1 MSGDYSLLVPESPAC
16 AKLANAARAAYNP
29 AVKSN
34 TPSMPEMQL
43 NKIGVVVG
51 PQKPDAI
58 AVVGELVEWCAQ
70 RNIELRATPEV
81 ATQLRCTPMQ
91 MEAGE
96 LAEAIDL
103 LVVLGGDGTMLGAS
117 RLIGTRRIPVLGIN
131 FGYLGYLTEFTLE
144 EMFAALEEIR
154 AGNFLLEGRMLFDVS
169 VIRDGK
175 VVEVQRALND
185 AVINQG
191 ALAKMIELEC
201 YVNGD
206 FVNRFRADGMI
217 VSTPTGSTAYSL
229 SAGGPIVFPSMSA
242 IILTPIC
249 PHMLSNRPV
258 VVPGEATVELTFRKA
273 DDGAMLTIDGQ
284 HGVALTPADRV
295 RLQRS
300 ATSFEIVRPRQRNY
314 FEVLR
319 TKLKWGSL

>member
-1 MSGDYSLLVPESPAC
+1 
-16 AKLANAARAAYNP
+16 
-29 AVKSN
+29 
-34 TPSMPEMQL
+34 MPEIQL

-58 AVVGELVEWCAQ
+58 AVVCQLVEWCA
-70 RNIELRATPEV
+70 RHNIELRATPEV
-81 ATQLRCTPMQ
+81 AEQVRCAPLLI
-91 MEAGE
+91 EADE

-131 FGYLGYLTEFTLE
+131 FGYLGYLTEFTLQE
-144 EMFAALEEIR
+144 LFAALEDLR
-154 AGNFLLEGRMLFDVS
+154 VGNFLIEGRMMLDVS
-169 VIRDGK
+169 VERDG
-175 VVEVQRALND
+175 QTIAAHRALND

-201 YVNGD
+201 HVNGD

-217 VSTPTGSTAYSL
+217 IATPTGSTAYSL
-229 SAGGPIVFPSMSA
+229 SAGGPIVFPSMRA
-242 IILTPIC
+242 ILLTPIC
-249 PHMLSNRPV
+249 PHTLSNRPV

-273 DDGAMLTIDGQ
+273 DGGAMLTIDGQ
-284 HGVALTPADRV
+284 RGIALTTADCV
-295 RLQRS
+295 RLLRS
-300 ATSFEIVRPRQRNY
+300 ETTFEIVRPRQRNY

-319 TKLKWGSL
+319 TKLKWGSI

>member
-1 MSGDYSLLVPESPAC
+1 
-16 AKLANAARAAYNP
+16 
-29 AVKSN
+29 
-34 TPSMPEMQL
+34 MPEIQL

-58 AVVGELVEWCAQ
+58 AVVRNLLIWCAE
-70 RNIELRATPEV
+70 RNIELHATAEV
-81 ATQLRCTPMQ
+81 AEQVGCTPLIVNN
-91 MEAGE
+91 EE
-96 LAEAIDL
+96 LAEQVDL
-103 LVVLGGDGTMLGAS
+103 VVVLGGDGTMLGAS

-144 EMFAALEEIR
+144 ELFSALDDLL
-154 AGNFLLEGRMLFDVS
+154 ANNFQAEPRMMLDVS
-169 VIRDGK
+169 VTRGGK
-175 VVEVQRALND
+175 TIAAHRALND

-229 SAGGPIVFPSMSA
+229 SAGGPIVFPSMHA

-258 VVPGEATVELTFRKA
+258 IVPGEMTVDMTFSKAT
-273 DDGAMLTIDGQ
+273 DGVMLTIDGQ
-284 HGVALTPADRV
+284 RGVTLEPNDCVTLR
-295 RLQRS
+295 RS
-300 ATSFEIVRPRQRNY
+300 ETTFDIVRPTKRNY

-319 TKLKWGSL
+319 TKLKWGSI

>member
-1 MSGDYSLLVPESPAC
+1 
-16 AKLANAARAAYNP
+16 
-29 AVKSN
+29 
-34 TPSMPEMQL
+34 MPEMQL

-58 AVVGELVEWCAQ
+58 AVVAELVEWCAL
-70 RNIELRATPEV
+70 RKIELRATPEV
-81 ATQLRCTPMQ
+81 AAQVRC
-91 MEAGE
+91 ASLLIADDE
-96 LAEAIDL
+96 LAEAMDL

-131 FGYLGYLTEFTLE
+131 FGYLGYLTEFTLQ
-144 EMFAALEEIR
+144 EMFAALDDIR
-154 AGNFLLEGRMLFDVS
+154 AGNFLLEERMLFDVS
-169 VIRDGK
+169 VVREGQT
-175 VVEVQRALND
+175 VEVHRALND

-217 VSTPTGSTAYSL
+217 VATPTGSTAYSL

-249 PHMLSNRPV
+249 PHTLSNRPV
-258 VVPGEATVELTFRKA
+258 VVPGEATVEMTFRKA

-284 HGVALTPADRV
+284 RGVALTPNDRV
-295 RLQRS
+295 RIQRS
-300 ATSFEIVRPRQRNY
+300 ATTFEIVRPRQRNY

-319 TKLKWGSL
+319 TKLKWGSI

>member
-1 MSGDYSLLVPESPAC
+1 
-16 AKLANAARAAYNP
+16 
-29 AVKSN
+29 
-34 TPSMPEMQL
+34 MPDIQL

-58 AVVGELVEWCAQ
+58 AVVCKLVEWCAS
-70 RNIELRATPEV
+70 RDIELRATPEV
-81 ATQLRCTPMQ
+81 AQQVHCPSLLMNDD
-91 MEAGE
+91 E
-96 LAEAIDL
+96 LAEDIDL

-131 FGYLGYLTEFTLE
+131 FGYLGYLTEFTLQ
-144 EMFAALEEIR
+144 EMFTALDDLR
-154 AGNFLLEGRMLFDVS
+154 AGNFLIEGRMLLDVS
-169 VIRDGK
+169 VERDGNI
-175 VVEVQRALND
+175 VEAHRALND

-217 VSTPTGSTAYSL
+217 VATPTGSTAYSL
-229 SAGGPIVFPSMSA
+229 SAGGPIVFPSMRA
-242 IILTPIC
+242 ILLTPIC
-249 PHMLSNRPV
+249 PHTLSNRPV

-273 DDGAMLTIDGQ
+273 DDGAMLTLDGQ
-284 HGVALTPADRV
+284 RGVKLTPKDRV
-295 RLQRS
+295 ILQRS
-300 ATSFEIVRPRQRNY
+300 ETTFEIVRPRQRNY

>member
-1 MSGDYSLLVPESPAC
+1 MAEI
-16 AKLANAARAAYNP
+16 
-29 AVKSN
+29 
-34 TPSMPEMQL
+34 QL
-43 NKIGVVVG
+43 SKIGVVVG
-51 PQKPDAI
+51 PRKPDAI
-58 AVVGELVEWCAQ
+58 AVVSELVEWCAL
-70 RNIELRATPEV
+70 RDIELRATPEV
-81 ATQLRCTPMQ
+81 AQQIRCASLLV
-91 MEAGE
+91 EGNE
-96 LAEAIDL
+96 LAEELDL

-117 RLIGTRRIPVLGIN
+117 RLIGMRRIPVLGIN
-131 FGYLGYLTEFTLE
+131 FGYLGYLTEFTLQ

-154 AGNFLLEGRMLFDVS
+154 AGNFLLEERMLFDVS
-169 VIRDGK
+169 VVREGK
-175 VVEVQRALND
+175 PVEVHRALND

-217 VSTPTGSTAYSL
+217 VATPTGSTAYSL

-258 VVPGEATVELTFRKA
+258 VVPGEAIVELTFKKA

-284 HGVALTPADRV
+284 RGVALMPSDCV
-295 RLQRS
+295 KLQRS
-300 ATSFEIVRPRQRNY
+300 ETTFEIVRPRQRNY

-319 TKLKWGSL
+319 TKLKWGSI

>member
-1 MSGDYSLLVPESPAC
+1 
-16 AKLANAARAAYNP
+16 
-29 AVKSN
+29 
-34 TPSMPEMQL
+34 MPEIQL

-58 AVVGELVEWCAQ
+58 AVVRNLLIWCAG
-70 RNIELRATPEV
+70 RDIELHATAEV
-81 ATQLRCTPMQ
+81 AEQVGCTPLIVNN
-91 MEAGE
+91 EE
-96 LAEAIDL
+96 LAEQVDL
-103 LVVLGGDGTMLGAS
+103 VVVLGGDGTMLGAS

-144 EMFAALEEIR
+144 ELFSALDDLL
-154 AGNFLLEGRMLFDVS
+154 ANNFQAEPRMMLDVS
-169 VIRDGK
+169 VTRGGK
-175 VVEVQRALND
+175 TIAAHRALND

-229 SAGGPIVFPSMSA
+229 SAGGPIVFPSMHA

-258 VVPGEATVELTFRKA
+258 IVPGEMTVDMTFSKAT
-273 DDGAMLTIDGQ
+273 DGVMLTIDGQ
-284 HGVALTPADRV
+284 RGVTLEPNDCVTLR
-295 RLQRS
+295 RS
-300 ATSFEIVRPRQRNY
+300 ETTFDIVRPTKRNY

-319 TKLKWGSL
+319 TKLKWGSI

>member
-1 MSGDYSLLVPESPAC
+1 
-16 AKLANAARAAYNP
+16 
-29 AVKSN
+29 
-34 TPSMPEMQL
+34 MPEIQL

-58 AVVGELVEWCAQ
+58 AVVCNLLAWCAEH
-70 RNIELRATPEV
+70 NIELRATTEV
-81 ATQLRCTPMQ
+81 AEQVGCAPLLVSDEQ
-91 MEAGE
+91 
-96 LAEAIDL
+96 LAEQVDL
-103 LVVLGGDGTMLGAS
+103 VVVLGGDGTMLGAS

-144 EMFAALEEIR
+144 ELFTALEDLR
-154 AGNFLLEGRMLFDVS
+154 TNNFHAEPRMMLDVS
-169 VIRDGK
+169 VIRSGK
-175 VVEVQRALND
+175 TIAAHRALND

-229 SAGGPIVFPSMSA
+229 SAGGPIVFPSMHA

-258 VVPGEATVELTFRKA
+258 IVPGEMTVDLTFSKA
-273 DDGAMLTIDGQ
+273 PDGVMLTIDGQ
-284 HGVALTPADRV
+284 RGVTLEPSDCVTLR
-295 RLQRS
+295 RS
-300 ATSFEIVRPRQRNY
+300 ETTFDIVRPTKRNY

-319 TKLKWGSL
+319 TKLKWGSF

>member
-1 MSGDYSLLVPESPAC
+1 
-16 AKLANAARAAYNP
+16 
-29 AVKSN
+29 
-34 TPSMPEMQL
+34 MPEIEL

-51 PQKPDAI
+51 PQKPDAL
-58 AVVGELVEWCAQ
+58 AVVSELVEWCAL
-70 RNIELRATPEV
+70 RDIALRATPEV
-81 ATQLRCTPMQ
+81 AAQVRCASLSV
-91 MEAGE
+91 ENDE
-96 LAEAIDL
+96 LAEDLDL

-131 FGYLGYLTEFTLE
+131 FGYLGYLTEFTLQ
-144 EMFAALEEIR
+144 EMIAALEEIR

-169 VIRDGK
+169 VVREGQSI
-175 VVEVQRALND
+175 EVHRALND

-217 VSTPTGSTAYSL
+217 VATPTGSTAYSL

-258 VVPGEATVELTFRKA
+258 VVPSDAIVELTFKKA

-284 HGVALTPADRV
+284 RGVALMPIDRV
-295 RLQRS
+295 RIQRS
-300 ATSFEIVRPRQRNY
+300 ATTFEIVRPRQRNY

-319 TKLKWGSL
+319 TKLKWGSI

>member
-1 MSGDYSLLVPESPAC
+1 
-16 AKLANAARAAYNP
+16 
-29 AVKSN
+29 
-34 TPSMPEMQL
+34 MPDIQL

-58 AVVGELVEWCAQ
+58 AVVCELVEWCAL
-70 RNIELRATPEV
+70 RDIELRATPEV
-81 ATQLRCTPMQ
+81 AQQVRCTPML
-91 MEAGE
+91 MDAEE
-96 LAEAIDL
+96 LAESIDL

-131 FGYLGYLTEFTLE
+131 FGYLGYLTEFTLP
-144 EMFAALEEIR
+144 EMFGALEELC
-154 AGNFLLEGRMLFDVS
+154 AGNLLIEGRMLLDVS
-169 VIRDGK
+169 VERDGNT
-175 VVEVQRALND
+175 VALHRALND

-201 YVNGD
+201 YINGD

-217 VSTPTGSTAYSL
+217 IATPTGSTAYSL

-242 IILTPIC
+242 ILLTPIC
-249 PHMLSNRPV
+249 PHTLSNRPV
-258 VVPGEATVELTFRKA
+258 VVPGEATVELRFKKA

-284 HGVALTPADRV
+284 RGIALTPKDRV
-295 RLQRS
+295 ILRRS
-300 ATSFEIVRPRQRNY
+300 ETMFEIVRPRQRNY

>member
-1 MSGDYSLLVPESPAC
+1 
-16 AKLANAARAAYNP
+16 
-29 AVKSN
+29 
-34 TPSMPEMQL
+34 MPDIQL

-58 AVVGELVEWCAQ
+58 AVVRQLVEWCAEHK
-70 RNIELRATPEV
+70 IELRATPEV
-81 ATQLRCTPMQ
+81 AEQVNCASLLI
-91 MEAGE
+91 EAEE

-117 RLIGTRRIPVLGIN
+117 RLIGRRRIPVLGIN
-131 FGYLGYLTEFTLE
+131 FGYLGYLTEFTLQ
-144 EMFAALEEIR
+144 EMFSALEEVR
-154 AGNFLLEGRMLFDVS
+154 AGNFLIEGRMLLDVS
-169 VIRDGK
+169 VEREGNT
-175 VVEVQRALND
+175 VAVHRALND

-191 ALAKMIELEC
+191 ALAKMMELQC

-229 SAGGPIVFPSMSA
+229 SAGGPIVFPSMNA

-249 PHMLSNRPV
+249 PHTLSNRPV
-258 VVPGEATVELTFRKA
+258 VVPGEAIVELTFKQA

-284 HGVALTPADRV
+284 RGVALTPADRV
-295 RLQRS
+295 KLQRS
-300 ATSFEIVRPRQRNY
+300 ETTFEIVRPRQRNY

>member
-1 MSGDYSLLVPESPAC
+1 
-16 AKLANAARAAYNP
+16 
-29 AVKSN
+29 
-34 TPSMPEMQL
+34 MPDMQL

-58 AVVGELVEWCAQ
+58 AVVCELVEWCAA
-70 RNIELRATPEV
+70 RGIELRATPEV
-81 ATQLRCTPMQ
+81 AEQVRCRALLM
-91 MEAGE
+91 AGDE

-117 RLIGTRRIPVLGIN
+117 RLIGRRRIPVLGIN
-131 FGYLGYLTEFTLE
+131 FGYLGYLTEFTLQ
-144 EMFAALEEIR
+144 EMFGALEELR
-154 AGNFLLEGRMLFDVS
+154 AGNLLIEGRMLLDVS
-169 VIRDGK
+169 VERDGQT
-175 VVEVQRALND
+175 VAAHRALND

-201 YVNGD
+201 YINGD

-217 VSTPTGSTAYSL
+217 VATPTGSTAYSL
-229 SAGGPIVFPSMSA
+229 SAGGPIVFPSMGA
-242 IILTPIC
+242 IVLTPIC
-249 PHMLSNRPV
+249 PHTLSNRPV
-258 VVPGEATVELTFRKA
+258 VVPGEATVELTFKKA

-284 HGVALTPADRV
+284 RGVALTPQDRV
-295 RLQRS
+295 ILRRS
-300 ATSFEIVRPRQRNY
+300 ETTFEIVRPRQRNY

>member
-1 MSGDYSLLVPESPAC
+1 MSEI
-16 AKLANAARAAYNP
+16 
-29 AVKSN
+29 
-34 TPSMPEMQL
+34 QL

-58 AVVGELVEWCAQ
+58 AVVCELVEWCAL
-70 RNIELRATPEV
+70 RDIELRATPEV
-81 ATQLRCTPMQ
+81 AAQVRCTPLLI
-91 MEAGE
+91 EADE
-96 LAEAIDL
+96 LAEDIDL

-131 FGYLGYLTEFTLE
+131 FGYLGYLTEFTLQE
-144 EMFAALEEIR
+144 LFSALDDIR
-154 AGNFLLEGRMLFDVS
+154 AGNVLIEGRMLFDVS
-169 VIRDGK
+169 VERDGNI
-175 VVEVQRALND
+175 VEVHRALND

-217 VSTPTGSTAYSL
+217 VATPTGSTAYSL

-258 VVPGEATVELTFRKA
+258 VVPGEALVELTFRKV

-284 HGVALTPADRV
+284 RGVALTPQDRV

-300 ATSFEIVRPRQRNY
+300 DTTFEIVRPRQRNY